1 MKKEINFTLNNRKA
15 IFAELP
21 LYDACAKEH
30 SFMEVTE
37 WSNGEGYDITI
48 DNYSDR
54 SISIGYMEFKLLKKL
69 IKELEK

>member
-1 MKKEINFTLNNRKA
+1 MKKETNFTSNNRKA
-15 IFAELP
+15 IFSELP
-21 LYDACAKEH
+21 SHDVCAKEH
-30 SFMEVTE
+30 SFIEVTE

-54 SISIGYMEFKLLKKL
+54 NISIGCMEFKLLKKL